1 MKAKTATTI
10 PIATQAPTI
19 HDVQK
24 VSSILLLRRLVFG
37 SL

>member
-1 MKAKTATTI
+1 MKAKTARTI
-10 PIATQAPTI
+10 AIATPPLTI

-24 VSSILLLRRLVFG
+24 MSSILLLRRLVFG